1 MYEIDLG
8 KCEVELRFCEAGLKK
23 CDPCHSRRPNWCV
36 ESEAPCLMLIGG
48 SPVMPWGCPVTHNS
62 IVVSQLVVLST
73 DIKDMHDHDGEQ
85 MQWWVTG

>member
-23 CDPCHSRRPNWCV
+23 CGHSRRPNWCV

-48 SPVMPWGCPVTHNS
+48 SPVMPWGCPVTHN
-62 IVVSQLVVLST
+62 IIVVVSQLVVLST
-73 DIKDMHDHDGEQ
+73 DIKDMHDRDGEQ